1 MPPTSTVQKSL
12 GREGYQQVVRRCN
25 DNAAAFGAWVT
36 GQPDLEL
43 VDPTVINIACFRVA
57 PAGTSAD
64 EQDALT
70 RETVARVQASGDAVV
85 TGTARRGRAAIR
97 AAFDNWLT
105 TDADVAMLQAAVRA
119 AVDGATA

>member
-1 MPPTSTVQKSL
+1 M
-12 GREGYQQVVRRCN
+12 
-25 DNAAAFGAWVT
+25 T

>member
-1 MPPTSTVQKSL
+1 M
-12 GREGYQQVVRRCN
+12 
-25 DNAAAFGAWVT
+25 T

-105 TDADVAMLQAAVRA
+105 TDADVAMLQSAVRA
-119 AVDGATA
+119 AVDDANA